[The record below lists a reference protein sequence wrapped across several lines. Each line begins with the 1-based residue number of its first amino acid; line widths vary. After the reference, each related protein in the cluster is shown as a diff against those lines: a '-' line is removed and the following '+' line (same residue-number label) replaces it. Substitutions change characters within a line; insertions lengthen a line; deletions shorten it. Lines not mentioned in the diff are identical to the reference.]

1 MAETKTT
8 IKIPSDLIIF
18 IDALLIQKGFKDIP
32 DALRTQLREDIY
44 VRLEQWL
51 LNSMLTEVLDEESD
65 NLEKFM
71 ESEPSPEKITKYFQS
86 VVPNYEDVYSDAL
99 FSFKQT
105 YLS

>member
-1 MAETKTT
+1 MAETKTA
-8 IKIPSDLIIF
+8 INIPADLIIF
-18 IDALLIQKGFKDIP
+18 IDALLAQKGFKEIP

-44 VRLEQWL
+44 ARLEQWL
-51 LNSMLTEVLDEESD
+51 LSSMLAEVPDEESD

-71 ESEPSPEKITKYFQS
+71 ESKPSPEKITKHFQS
-86 VVPNYEDVYSDAL
+86 IVPNYEDVYSDAL